1 MMDYRSHLT
10 ALVAVFLA
18 LGLGMLIGITLIGS
32 PPPEGQMHQLLQLQQ
47 DFQDFRRQYEGLTVR
62 AADLETRLQRADNAW
77 REVLPAYTGRRL
89 IGRRIAVI
97 LIGEL
102 QNTGF
107 LSELR
112 DTLESAGG
120 QVVSTTRISDDWLP
134 VNAKDRDRIL
144 LALGLPNV
152 AVPDSRAAAAVGRS
166 IGNGRS
172 VALLAASRLASGLR
186 LEGNYT
192 MPPHSVL
199 LISGTRTEDRLS
211 LARAGLTPE
220 TGVLVGLRETP
231 ARVVVAE
238 TDSPEAFT
246 TIPLWTRDAA
256 ATVDNVD
263 MASGQFSALWALAGR
278 DGRYGLKNAAERPI
292 PRLGLK

>member
-186 LEGNYT
+186 LEGNYS